1 MSRWCRK
8 PPLFTG
14 NPMNDFGGEGF
25 HSDAGA
31 YVRLPVIFLKPGQLF
46 LNEDKPVRPVKVI
59 TVLGS
64 CLSIIMTNFRTGMS
78 AMCHAFMPWCP
89 GGRDCTGDCPE
100 PYKYVR
106 CALINMLSLFQRQGI
121 RGPEIE
127 VRLFGGSD
135 MFLPSGWESEESLLP
150 QSVGRQNI
158 ETALS
163 MIRTA
168 RLHLTEEDTG
178 GICGRKIFFFPHTG
192 EIRVSRLKRFG
203 KLD

>member
-1 MSRWCRK
+1 
-8 PPLFTG
+8 
-14 NPMNDFGGEGF
+14 MNDRGGADF
-25 HSDAGA
+25 HSDSAKYAG
-31 YVRLPVIFLKPGQLF
+31 LPVIFLKPGQLF
-46 LNEDKPVRPVKVI
+46 LNEGRPVRPVKVI

-64 CLSIIMTNFRTGMS
+64 CISLVMTNFRSGMA

-89 GGRDCTGDCPE
+89 EGRDCGGNCPE

-106 CALINMLSLFQRQGI
+106 CALTNMVSLFQSQGI

-135 MFLPSGWESEESLLP
+135 MFLPVRWEPEGSLLP

-163 MIRTA
+163 MIRSA
-168 RLHLTEEDTG
+168 RLHLTKEDTG
-178 GICGRKIFFFPHTG
+178 GICGRKIFFLPHTG
-192 EIRVSRLKRFG
+192 EIRVSHLKRFG
-203 KLD
+203 TLD

>member
-1 MSRWCRK
+1 MNTRGWTGFK
-8 PPLFTG
+8 PEPADYG
-14 NPMNDFGGEGF
+14 
-25 HSDAGA
+25 
-31 YVRLPVIFLKPGQLF
+31 RLPVIFLKPGQLF
-46 LNEDKPVRPVKVI
+46 FNEGRPVRPVKVV

-64 CLSIIMTNFRTGMS
+64 CISLILTNSRMGMA
-78 AMCHAFMPWCP
+78 AMCHAFMPCCAAGCGCP
-89 GGRDCTGDCPE
+89 GDCGD

-106 CALINMLSLFQRQGI
+106 CALTNMTALFHRQGI

-135 MFLPSGWESEESLLP
+135 MFIQGAWAYEGSGSV

-163 MIRTA
+163 LIQSE
-168 RLHLTEEDTG
+168 RLHLAEKDTG
-178 GICGRKIFFFPHTG
+178 GRCGRKIFFLPHTG
-192 EIRVSRLKRFG
+192 EIRVSHLKRFG